1 MDLKRFQKRLP
12 RSGRAAIEKEFES
25 PRQNGA
31 VNEKRSRPL
40 PIHFVFC
47 GGPEEIPGN
56 ACGVPVAWR
65 LKKSSNLFGKPM
77 Q

>member
-1 MDLKRFQKRLP
+1 MNKNQLCALNK
-12 RSGRAAIEKEFES
+12 EKPPQFHEITVD
-25 PRQNGA
+25 N
-31 VNEKRSRPL
+31 
-40 PIHFVFC
+40 

-65 LKKSSNLFGKPM
+65 LKKSSNLFGKPV